1 MASDESQI
9 NLHGYN
15 VVTILK
21 RLEAATSRLE
31 DITVFQEA
39 RTAEQESN
47 GGASS
52 SSNKSIT
59 EQPSTADSIMKDT
72 SIPVSPSIVA
82 EESSSRQ
89 VKAEPEVESKVI
101 AKFKEFQKEFIVPFV
116 ESSEAIDPVVK
127 QAASTFAEAF
137 DEQLR
142 FLKTALKAKKPELT
156 DPDFAKIV
164 GPISQKIAAVS
175 EIKDAN
181 RSSKFFN
188 HLNTISEGAPALG
201 WIVND
206 TPVSFIPEF
215 KDSAQFWSNRILK
228 EFKDKDPDQVEWVK
242 KFLQIFEGLKT
253 YVKEFHTTGPSWNA
267 QGKSL
272 SDVLK
277 ELTSTS
283 TAASVASGGAPPP
296 PPPPPPPSNI
306 FEEDEGKSS
315 GEGGAGMGAVFAD
328 LNQGVDI
335 TRGLKKVDKS
345 EMTHKNPELRGKAGP
360 LPPKKPASLSKK
372 PSTKSKPLNT
382 NPPRKELVDG
392 KTWFVENYSQS
403 DGPIVIELEMS
414 QSVFIGRSSNVTV
427 QLKGKG
433 NSITVSGTDKVAVI
447 VDSLISGIDVI
458 KSNKFGIQI
467 VGSVPIIN
475 VDKSDEGTIYLS
487 NDSINAHI
495 YSSSTT
501 ALNINVPVADD
512 DYLELAVPEQ
522 FMHVIKDGKLV
533 SEVVEHLG

>member
-39 RTAEQESN
+39 RLAEQETTTSKSVSETPS
-47 GGASS
+47 GTSS
-52 SSNKSIT
+52 S
-59 EQPSTADSIMKDT
+59 PSTGGSKAAAPPAI
-72 SIPVSPSIVA
+72 VVA
-82 EESSSRQ
+82 EPSPKLRS
-89 VKAEPEVESKVI
+89 VAEPEDDPKSI
-101 AKFKEFQKEFIVPFV
+101 AKFKEFQKEYIIPFV
-116 ESSEAIDPVVK
+116 ESSAAIDPAV
-127 QAASTFAEAF
+127 QNAAATLADAF
-137 DEQLR
+137 QEQLG
-142 FLKTALKAKKPELT
+142 FLKTALKSKKPDLT
-156 DPDFAKIV
+156 DPELAKLI

-228 EFKDKDPDQVEWVK
+228 EFKDKDAAQVDWVK
-242 KFLQIFEGLKT
+242 KYLAIFEGLKA
-253 YVKEFHTTGPSWNA
+253 YVKEYHTTGPSWNA
-267 QGKSL
+267 QGKPL
-272 SDVLK
+272 SEVVA
-277 ELTSTS
+277 ETS
-283 TAASVASGGAPPP
+283 AAAAAAPPAPPAPSAGGPP

-306 FEEDEGKSS
+306 FDEVDESKSS
-315 GEGGAGMGAVFAD
+315 GAGGIAAVFAD

-345 EMTHKNPELRGKAGP
+345 EMTHKNPELRAKTAAA
-360 LPPKKPASLSKK
+360 PPKKPASLTKK
-372 PSTKSKPLNT
+372 PTSAKPVVT
-382 NPPRKELVDG
+382 SPPRKELIDG
-392 KTWFVENYSQS
+392 KTWFIENYTLA

-414 QSVFIGRSSNVTV
+414 QSVFIGRSANITV

-433 NSITVSGTDKVAVI
+433 NSITVSETDKVAVV

-458 KSNKFGIQI
+458 KSHKFGIQI
-467 VGSVPIIN
+467 VGSVPIVN

-487 NDSINAHI
+487 KDSLQANI

-533 SEVVEHLG
+533 SEVVQHLG